1 MSFPLIDEKD
11 VKRKRKTNIV
21 VIEIFM
27 PLARALI

>member
-11 VKRKRKTNIV
+11 VKRKRKTKIV